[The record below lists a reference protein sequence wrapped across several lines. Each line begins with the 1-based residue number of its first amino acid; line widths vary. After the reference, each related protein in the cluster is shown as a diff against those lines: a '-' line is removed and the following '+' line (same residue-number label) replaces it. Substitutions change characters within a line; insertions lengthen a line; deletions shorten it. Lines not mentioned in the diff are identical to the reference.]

1 MVGALQDKAAEV
13 STGAVPREALA
24 VAPTANRRRYRSPH
38 RVSAAEQKK
47 AALISAVLT
56 LAERGNY
63 RGTSQE
69 IATLAGVRRQAIARY
84 FGAVDLLYR
93 VVAREHWQSVRLPAS
108 CLRMSGSFKDIVWL
122 VLVGKPR
129 DLG

>member
-1 MVGALQDKAAEV
+1 MDAAP
-13 STGAVPREALA
+13 VPREALA
-24 VAPTANRRRYRSPH
+24 SAATANRRRYRSPF
-38 RVSAAEQKK
+38 RVSAAERKRV
-47 AALISAVLT
+47 ALISAVLL

-63 RGTSQE
+63 RGTAQE

-84 FGAVDLLYR
+84 FGAVELLYR

-108 CLRMSGSFKDIVWL
+108 SLRMSGAYRDIVWL

-129 DLG
+129 DLV

>member
-1 MVGALQDKAAEV
+1 MMPA
-13 STGAVPREALA
+13 AVPREALA
-24 VAPTANRRRYRSPH
+24 SASTANRRRYRSPC

-47 AALISAVLT
+47 AALIAAVLS

-63 RGTSQE
+63 RGTAQQ

-129 DLG
+129 ELS